1 MTNLFAIANDNDIYI
16 LRIAPLI
23 YVIFYPILILDIQEA
38 ASRSPEKPRVVLD
51 GFSFRWGVY
60 D

>member
-1 MTNLFAIANDNDIYI
+1 LTNLFAIANDNDVYI
-16 LRIAPLI
+16 LWVAPLI

-38 ASRSPEKPRVVLD
+38 AFRSPEKPRVVLD
-51 GFSFRWGVY
+51 SFSFSWGVY